1 MLGLLKQIL
10 ARVAIYSFAS
20 FLFTFA
26 TKAKVD
32 YYISISSSGDTIGHF
47 LESIPNG
54 RLFFFVWGITF
65 LVAAIP
71 GSLYEIYHRRK
82 NIDKLI
88 TK

>member
-1 MLGLLKQIL
+1 MLAKLKQIL

-20 FLFTFA
+20 LLFTFA

-32 YYISISSSGDTIGHF
+32 YYISISSSGDRIGHF
-47 LESIPNG
+47 LGNIPNG
-54 RLFFFVWGITF
+54 KLFFYVWGITF